1 MKTVKQLRHPIV
13 GEARK
18 REHQGLEESTS
29 LNPEVTAE
37 SNHMVW
43 RVMTYLVFSL
53 VMAMT
58 FRQCLTDLWRLSRTD
73 QTFSHMPLIPL
84 VSVYF
89 LFTARGRIATVAQT
103 ALLPGLLLAGAGV
116 LLFIGGNSLFETQ
129 VHKDSLSLSTLAGL
143 TIWLGGFVAVF
154 GVRSFRL
161 ASFPLL
167 FLLFLVP
174 IPNYLLEHITYLLQR
189 ASTEIA
195 DGLFLL
201 IGVPFVRNDF
211 VFELPGLSVMVA
223 RECSGIRSSLSLFIT
238 GVLAAYLGLHS
249 SWRRAALILAV
260 LPITVFKNALRV
272 ITLSLLGAYVD
283 PRIMDSALHR
293 AGGIPFFV
301 LALLLFGGVFWWL
314 RASEANAQQ
323 KRQN

>member
-1 MKTVKQLRHPIV
+1 VKRLRQATG
-13 GEARK
+13 GEVRK

-29 LNPEVTAE
+29 LRPEATVE
-37 SNHMVW
+37 SNHIGW
-43 RVMTYLVFSL
+43 RVIAFLAFSL
-53 VMAMT
+53 AMAVV

-84 VSVYF
+84 VSAYF
-89 LFTARGRIATVAQT
+89 LCTARGRIASVAQT
-103 ALLPGLLLAGAGV
+103 ALLPGMLLAGAGV
-116 LLFIGGNSLFETQ
+116 VLFIGGNSLFETL

-154 GVRSFRL
+154 GVHSFRI

-174 IPNYLLEHITYLLQR
+174 VPNYLLEWIIYLLQR

-195 DGLFLL
+195 HALFIL

-223 RECSGIRSSLSLFIT
+223 RECSGIRSSISLFIT
-238 GVLAAYLGLHS
+238 GILAAHLGLHS
-249 SWRRAALILAV
+249 SWRRSALILAV
-260 LPITVFKNALRV
+260 LPITVFKNALR
-272 ITLSLLGAYVD
+272 D

-293 AGGIPFFV
+293 AGGIPFFM
-301 LALLLFGGVFWWL
+301 LALLLFGWVFWWL
-314 RASEANAQQ
+314 RASEAKAQQ
-323 KRQN
+323 KRHK